1 MRSLASTLYNDVEQ
15 RPEMVKQGLTKVGIE
30 KVLGSKEIERLAG
43 WSTRAG
49 LTTEIAGVKE
59 VAAPYMKMQTKELVR
74 EGAKLVNSSILQ
86 PSLAKVD
93 ERLYQPAKVRAAPY
107 VAPYIA
113 RGIDTKDAVLRDER
127 VVKAVASLKEK
138 FAAVRERPA
147 DVARELKTTAV
158 DLIKYEKIGEYRAYV
173 CSDDFVADT
182 RRLVKDDL
190 PALALAA
197 ARLGKNGVQAGAELM
212 KDELATASAA
222 VGEAWAKG
230 REEHTDLRSWQ
241 ALSGLARVL
250 VAAMS
255 DGLASRAEEAEL
267 RAKLAAIVTR
277 LQAVFGLGEA
287 ATPAEADVNADVK
300 AETEAEAEA
309 AVEVVVGFSVDGK
322 EPVAE
327 MESKGAWAAELAQYD
342 GDGEAPAITGV
353 AALNNSAAVFVP
365 GGPSFSAVVQRELP
379 TDGGEDD
386 EDDDEDDEDDEYED
400 APLSTDKSPK

>member
-197 ARLGKNGVQAGAELM
+197 ARLGKNGVQVGA
-212 KDELATASAA
+212 
-222 VGEAWAKG
+222 
-230 REEHTDLRSWQ
+230 
-241 ALSGLARVL
+241 
-250 VAAMS
+250 S
-255 DGLASRAEEAEL
+255 DSP
-267 RAKLAAIVTR
+267 
-277 LQAVFGLGEA
+277 
-287 ATPAEADVNADVK
+287 PA
-300 AETEAEAEA
+300 
-309 AVEVVVGFSVDGK
+309 
-322 EPVAE
+322 P
-327 MESKGAWAAELAQYD
+327 YPPRP
-342 GDGEAPAITGV
+342 AP
-353 AALNNSAAVFVP
+353 P
-365 GGPSFSAVVQRELP
+365 
-379 TDGGEDD
+379 
-386 EDDDEDDEDDEYED
+386 
-400 APLSTDKSPK
+400 